1 LCIRI
6 EWYSV
11 LKVLTISN
19 NQQYIGI
26 NIGSVSVN
34 VVSIDEN
41 GKYLISKEAHLGKP
55 TVVLEEL
62 LHKLPKSDKRFY
74 GISGSFGE
82 ISEIAAIERAVQSL
96 NEKFDA
102 IISLGGEAL
111 VLYVLDE
118 EGFIVNVLSHD
129 KCAAGSGEFFI
140 QQIDRLGLTLEEAIK
155 LASKGKKVEI
165 ASRCSVHCKSDITHK
180 LNKGEATVEDLLV
193 SVLASMANKVK
204 ALAIQTQRPLQR
216 LLVIGGVALNEVLV
230 RLLREEL
237 SETEIVVKD
246 VSAVFEAYGTAL
258 LVKDNPQEDELHL
271 KSEKSFTKHP
281 SLRQFRD
288 LVKIFES
295 PVIPRDFNRN
305 KQFIL
310 GVDVGSTTTK
320 AVLLDPDDKVIL
332 ASYYGRTNGKPI
344 KATKKC
350 IQEIVK
356 QVGDLQIYLVGV
368 TGSGRALVGA
378 YLGTAAIYNE
388 ISAHSEGAV
397 FFDPEVD
404 TIFEIGGQDSKYMF
418 LQNGVPVD
426 YAMNAACSAGTGS
439 FLEESAKGDLGISV
453 YDISS
458 IAIEAATPVRF
469 KADCAA
475 FINTDIR
482 TALQEGYRREDIIGG
497 LVYSI
502 VDNYLNK
509 VKDSRPIGKKVFF
522 QGGVAKNHSVGY
534 AFAQATESEIII
546 PPNPELMG
554 AFGIALL
561 VKTKYEQHEVN
572 AMPEK
577 TTLKGLIKSKLKSL
591 GTFTCK
597 ACENYCTIER
607 YEVGGRRFSF
617 GGSCSKYEHQ
627 WRQMKVEEKPDYVH
641 KRNQLILA
649 QNPSPKEEGENRSKG
664 KIGIPRALL
673 VHSLFP
679 LYSTFFQELGY
690 EVILS
695 DIDKEKEIMTNAAF
709 CFPIQILHGAVLD
722 LIKKGIKRIFIP
734 HIHTMT
740 KGENWLDATFCPIT
754 QASPYFISTAFKEA
768 TFLKPVLDYSDGYEN
783 NPALVTMAIEE
794 LNETRTLAEKAY
806 QKAVAKQLAVEREL
820 QQMGEELTKELK
832 EKDEIGILL
841 VGRSYNAFPPETSLR
856 IPKKLASMGV
866 TVIPFDFLKKQ
877 EVKDIPWFFVNY
889 AKVAINL
896 SLKHDNLFLLYINSF
911 SCTIDAF
918 SQNYVRTELRNK
930 PYLMLELDAHTA
942 DAGIQTRLEAFLE
955 IIKNYRAGKR
965 KVESKQ
971 FQVAKVKRRNGKV
984 VVITS
989 QGKQLSIRDPRVK
1002 LYLPSFSKYH
1012 TQLGDKILSLFG
1024 FNVGGTTDI
1033 KLDYLLKGYRF
1044 SSGKECIP
1052 LPVVLG
1058 QILTL
1063 VKKRKPGEI
1072 IGLYMIRGG
1081 APCAVYSYFHYIEQ
1095 FLEKN
1100 QIENVFLFR
1109 FDFLTK
1115 FLGTKLTRVLR
1126 YVPGAVILGDLM
1138 WEIESALMVVGQQGS
1153 LEQLTTY
1160 WEQFLGEAKTLKEYR
1175 RGIKKL
1181 IRNIA
1186 KIPRKQSP
1194 KEVPKVLVS
1203 GDFFVRFSSFFLGEL
1218 REIYAKEGIIVKST
1232 DLFELF
1238 IYSQSYM
1245 SGYLVN
1251 KEWKKDPDKLGTILR
1266 ATTSPWD
1273 DASKV
1278 LLIGKIGV
1286 GVMLRMERRLRKRF
1300 GKTGLLYA
1308 HPNELSNIY
1317 RLSEPLISPLI
1328 FGEAIPTVG
1337 KGMEA
1342 LEGSLYDSLVLT
1354 GPFNCLPYKVAQA
1367 ILKPIYLEN
1376 QMPFLVFDVDISA
1389 VNPNVKRLIY
1399 ANIEQIK
1406 RRREDIVLQEQR
1418 KRVMRIRSRVTKL
1431 LRKKLFK
1438 KMKYTHEEQQQEL
1451 KTTLELEEH

>member
-1 LCIRI
+1 MFYRFKKRCI
-6 EWYSV
+6 
-11 LKVLTISN
+11 TISN
-19 NQQYIGI
+19 NEQFIGI

-34 VVSIDEN
+34 VVSIDEK
-41 GKYLISKEAHLGKP
+41 GTPTIFKRAHLGKP
-55 TVVLEEL
+55 VVVLEEL
-62 LHKLPKSDKRFY
+62 LQELEPTKRTFY

-82 ISEIAAIERAVQSL
+82 ISEIAAIERGIQAL

-111 VLYVLDE
+111 ILYVLDE
-118 EGFIVNVLSHD
+118 QGFIVNVLSHD

-140 QQIDRLGLTLEEAIK
+140 QQIDRLGLSLEEAIK
-155 LASKGKKVEI
+155 LAAKGKKVEI

-180 LNKGEATVEDLLV
+180 LNKGEATVEDLLL
-193 SVLASMANKVK
+193 SVLASMVNKVK
-204 ALAIQTQRPLQR
+204 GLLIQAQKKMNR
-216 LLVIGGVALNEVLV
+216 LLVIGGVALNDVFV
-230 RLLREEL
+230 KLLREDL
-237 SETEIVVKD
+237 PDVDVVIKD
-246 VSAVFEAYGTAL
+246 VSPVFEAYGTAL
-258 LVKDNPQEDELHL
+258 LVKDKPIEDELKL
-271 KSEKSFTKHP
+271 KMQKSFTKHP
-281 SLRQFRD
+281 SLRQFAKQ
-288 LVKIFES
+288 VKIFEAPKVS
-295 PVIPRDFNRN
+295 TNFDKN
-305 KQFIL
+305 KAFIL

-320 AVLLDPDDKVIL
+320 AVLLDPDEKSIL

-344 KATKKC
+344 EATTKC
-350 IQEIVK
+350 IKEILK
-356 QVGDLQIYLVGV
+356 QVGDVKIYLVGV

-378 YLGTAAIYNE
+378 YLGTGAIYNE

-404 TIFEIGGQDSKYMF
+404 TIFEIGGQDSKYMY

-453 YDISS
+453 YDISN
-458 IAIEAATPVRF
+458 IAIDADMPVRF

-482 TALQEGYRREDIIGG
+482 TALQEGYRRDDIIGG

-509 VKDSRPIGKKVFF
+509 VKGSRPIGKKVFF

-561 VKTKYEQHEVN
+561 VKNKYEQHEIN
-572 AMPEK
+572 GMPEQ

-617 GGSCSKYEHQ
+617 GGSCSRYEHQ
-627 WRQMKVEEKPDYVH
+627 WRHMKVEEKPDYVH
-641 KRNQLILA
+641 QRNQLILESGDET
-649 QNPSPKEEGENRSKG
+649 QTETQKKSKG

-679 LYSTFFQELGY
+679 LYSTFFKELGY
-690 EVILS
+690 EVVLS
-695 DIDKEKEIMTNAAF
+695 KIDKERELMTNAAF

-722 LIKKGIKRIFIP
+722 LIKKKDITRIFLP
-734 HIHTMT
+734 HVHNLP
-740 KGENWLDATFCPIT
+740 KGDKWLDATFCPIT
-754 QASPYFISTAFKEA
+754 QASPYFISTAFKNVD
-768 TFLKPVLDYSDGYEN
+768 FLKPVLDYSEGYEN
-783 NPALVTMAIEE
+783 SDALITMAVEE
-794 LNETRTLAEKAY
+794 LNETRLQANEAY
-806 QKAVAKQLAVEREL
+806 QKAVEKQLAVENQL
-820 QQMGEELTKELK
+820 QQMGEEIIKELQ

-866 TVIPFDFLKKQ
+866 TVIPFDFLKKE
-877 EVKDIPWFFVNY
+877 EVNDIPWFFVNY

-896 SLKHDNLFLLYINSF
+896 AKKYDNLFLLYINSF

-918 SQNYVRTELRNK
+918 SQNYVRSEMDSK

-965 KVESKQ
+965 KEEPKP
-971 FQVAKVKRRNGKV
+971 FQVAKVKRRNGRV

-989 QGKQLSIRDPRVK
+989 KGKQISIRDPRVK

-1012 TQLGDKILSLFG
+1012 TEIGDKILSLFG
-1024 FNVGGTTDI
+1024 FNAGGTTEI
-1033 KLDYLLKGYRF
+1033 KLDYLLKGYRY

-1063 VKKRKPGEI
+1063 VKNRKPGEI
-1072 IGLYMIRGG
+1072 IGMYMIRGG

-1100 QIENVFLFR
+1100 QIEDVFLYR
-1109 FDFLTK
+1109 FDYLTK
-1115 FLGTKLTRVLR
+1115 FLGTKLTQVIRH
-1126 YVPGAVILGDLM
+1126 VPAAIIMGDLM
-1138 WEIESALMVVGQQGS
+1138 WEIESSLRVVGEDGS
-1153 LEQLTTY
+1153 VELLHTY
-1160 WEQFLGEAKTLKEYR
+1160 WQQFLDEAKTLKDYR

-1186 KIPRKQSP
+1186 KIPRKMSP
-1194 KEVPKVLVS
+1194 KDAPKVLVS
-1203 GDFFVRFSSFFLGEL
+1203 GDFFVRFSDFFLGEL

-1232 DLFELF
+1232 DLFELS
-1238 IYSQSYM
+1238 IYAQS
-1245 SGYLVN
+1245 SSSSYLVN
-1251 KEWKKDPDKLGTILR
+1251 KEWKKNPDKLGTILK
-1266 ATTSPWD
+1266 ATTSLWD
-1273 DASKV
+1273 DVSQI
-1278 LLIGKIGV
+1278 LLVGKIGTAL
-1286 GVMLRMERRLRKRF
+1286 MLRIEKRLRKRF
-1300 GKTGLLYA
+1300 KRTGLLYA
-1308 HPNELSNIY
+1308 HPNDLTTIN

-1354 GPFNCLPYKVAQA
+1354 GPFNCLPYKVSQA

-1376 QMPFLVFDVDISA
+1376 QMPFLVFDVDITA

-1406 RRREDIVLQEQR
+1406 RRREDIILQKQR
-1418 KRVMRIRSRVTKL
+1418 QKAIRIRGRVSKL
-1431 LRKKLFK
+1431 LQKRLRRKMRKI
-1438 KMKYTHEEQQQEL
+1438 ERRDE
-1451 KTTLELEEH
+1451 